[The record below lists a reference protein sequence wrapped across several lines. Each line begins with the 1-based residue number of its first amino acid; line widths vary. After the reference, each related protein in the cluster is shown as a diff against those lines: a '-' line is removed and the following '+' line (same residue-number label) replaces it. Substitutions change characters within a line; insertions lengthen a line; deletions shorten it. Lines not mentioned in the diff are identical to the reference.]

1 MKRHFNWTNLR
12 LVLIFSLV
20 VFLYSFSSKRNENRK
35 LLKSTVEFVGNDQLF
50 VTHETVNKLLIENNK
65 DASAIRKVALD
76 LNSLEKSINNHEM
89 VEKSEVFVSV
99 DGVLKAVVKQK
110 TPVVRIVT
118 SQESYYLDYMGT
130 KMPLSEIHTARV
142 PLVKGTITN
151 ENKQLVSDLFRYIYA
166 DEFLR
171 KNIIGVEILPSGS
184 VKMKNRNFDFTIEFG
199 KIINVE
205 EKFKN
210 YQAFFQKAVQDKT
223 IEKYKNINLKFT
235 QQVVCT
241 K

>member
-12 LVLIFSLV
+12 LVLILSMV
-20 VFLYSFSSKRNENRK
+20 VFLYSFSSRRNEQRK
-35 LLKSTVEFVGNDQLF
+35 LLKSTIEFVGKEQLF

-89 VEKSEVFVSV
+89 IEKSEVFVSV

-110 TPVVRIVT
+110 TPVARVVS

-142 PLVKGTITN
+142 PLVIGSITN
-151 ENKQLVSDLFRYIYA
+151 ENSELINELFRYIHEN
-166 DEFLR
+166 EFLK

-184 VKMKNRNFDFTIEFG
+184 VKMKNRNFDFTIDFG
-199 KIINVE
+199 KIINIE
-205 EKFKN
+205 EKFRN

>member
-12 LVLIFSLV
+12 LVLILSMV
-20 VFLYSFSSKRNENRK
+20 VFLYSFSSIRNEQRK
-35 LLKSTVEFVGNDQLF
+35 LLKSTIEFIGKEQLF

-89 VEKSEVFVSV
+89 IEKSEVFVSV

-110 TPVVRIVT
+110 TPVARVVS

-142 PLVKGTITN
+142 PLVIGNITN
-151 ENKQLVSDLFRYIYA
+151 ENSELVNELFRYIHA
-166 DEFLR
+166 DEFLK

-184 VKMKNRNFDFTIEFG
+184 VKMKNRNFDFTIDFG
-199 KIINVE
+199 KIIKIE

-210 YQAFFQKAVQDKT
+210 YQAFYQKAVQDKT

>member
-35 LLKSTVEFVGNDQLF
+35 LLKSTIEFVGKEQLF

-110 TPVVRIVT
+110 TPVARIVT

-151 ENKQLVSDLFRYIYA
+151 ENKQLVSNLFRYIYA

-171 KNIIGVEILPSGS
+171 KNIIGVEILSSGS

>member
-35 LLKSTVEFVGNDQLF
+35 LLKSTIEFVGKEQLF

>member
-12 LVLIFSLV
+12 LVLILSMV
-20 VFLYSFSSKRNENRK
+20 VFLYSFSSIRNEQRK
-35 LLKSTVEFVGNDQLF
+35 LLKSTIEFIGKEQLF

-89 VEKSEVFVSV
+89 IEKSEVFVSV

-110 TPVVRIVT
+110 TPVARVVS

-142 PLVKGTITN
+142 PLVIGSITN
-151 ENKQLVSDLFRYIYA
+151 ENSELINELFRYIHEN
-166 DEFLR
+166 EFLK
-171 KNIIGVEILPSGS
+171 KNIIGVEISPSGS
-184 VKMKNRNFDFTIEFG
+184 VKMKNRNFDFTIDFG
-199 KIINVE
+199 KIIKIE

-210 YQAFFQKAVQDKT
+210 YQAFYQKAVQDKT

>member
-35 LLKSTVEFVGNDQLF
+35 LLKSTIEFVGKEQLF

-110 TPVVRIVT
+110 TPVARIVT

>member
-12 LVLIFSLV
+12 LVLILLLV
-20 VFLYSFSSKRNENRK
+20 VFLYSFSSRRNGERK
-35 LLKSTVEFVGNDQLF
+35 LQKATVEFVGNEKLF

-65 DASAIRKVALD
+65 DASAIRKVTLD

-89 VEKSEVFVSV
+89 IEESEVFVSV
-99 DGVLKAVVKQK
+99 DGTLKAVVKQK
-110 TPVVRIVT
+110 TPVARIV
-118 SQESYYLDYMGT
+118 SSHDSYYLDYKGS
-130 KMPLSEIHTARV
+130 KMPLSEIHSARV
-142 PLVKGTITN
+142 PLLIGSVSE
-151 ENKQLVSDLFRYIYA
+151 ENRLLINDLFRYIHD

-184 VKMKNRNFDFTIEFG
+184 LKMKNRNYDFIIDFG
-199 KIINVE
+199 KITNID
-205 EKFKN
+205 EKFRN
-210 YQAFFQKAVQDKT
+210 YEAFFQKAVQDKT

-235 QQVVCT
+235 QQVVCS

>member
-12 LVLIFSLV
+12 LVLILSMV
-20 VFLYSFSSKRNENRK
+20 VFLYSFSSRRNEQRK
-35 LLKSTVEFVGNDQLF
+35 LLKSTIEFVGKEQLF

-89 VEKSEVFVSV
+89 IEKSEVFVSV

-110 TPVVRIVT
+110 TPVARVVS

-142 PLVKGTITN
+142 PLVIGSITDENSALVN
-151 ENKQLVSDLFRYIYA
+151 ELFRYIHA
-166 DEFLR
+166 DEFLK

-184 VKMKNRNFDFTIEFG
+184 VKMKNRNFDFTIDFG
-199 KIINVE
+199 KIINIE

>member
-12 LVLIFSLV
+12 LVLILSLV
-20 VFLYSFSSKRNENRK
+20 VFLYSFSAKRNENRK
-35 LLKSTVEFVGNDQLF
+35 LVKSTIEFVGKEQLF

-110 TPVVRIVT
+110 TPVARIVT
-118 SQESYYLDYMGT
+118 NQESYYLDYMGT

-142 PLVKGTITN
+142 PLVIGTITN
-151 ENKQLVSDLFRYIYA
+151 ENKQLVNDLFRYIYA

-171 KNIIGVEILPSGS
+171 KNIIGVEIFPSGS

-199 KIINVE
+199 KIINIE
-205 EKFKN
+205 HKFKN

>member
-1 MKRHFNWTNLR
+1 MKRHFNLTNLR
-12 LVLIFSLV
+12 LVLILSLV
-20 VFLYSFSSKRNENRK
+20 VFLYSFSAKRNENRK
-35 LLKSTVEFVGNDQLF
+35 LVKSTIEFVGKEQLF

-89 VEKSEVFVSV
+89 VEKSEVFVSI

-110 TPVVRIVT
+110 TPVARIVT
-118 SQESYYLDYMGT
+118 NQDSYYLDYMGT

-142 PLVKGTITN
+142 PLVIGTISN
-151 ENKQLVSDLFRYIYA
+151 ENKQLVNDLLRYIHT
-166 DEFLR
+166 DEFLK

-199 KIINVE
+199 KIINIE
-205 EKFKN
+205 NKFKN

>member
-1 MKRHFNWTNLR
+1 MK
-12 LVLIFSLV
+12 
-20 VFLYSFSSKRNENRK
+20 
-35 LLKSTVEFVGNDQLF
+35 
-50 VTHETVNKLLIENNK
+50 
-65 DASAIRKVALD
+65 
-76 LNSLEKSINNHEM
+76 
-89 VEKSEVFVSV
+89 
-99 DGVLKAVVKQK
+99 
-110 TPVVRIVT
+110 
-118 SQESYYLDYMGT
+118 
-130 KMPLSEIHTARV
+130 
-142 PLVKGTITN
+142 
-151 ENKQLVSDLFRYIYA
+151 
-166 DEFLR
+166 

-184 VKMKNRNFDFTIEFG
+184 VKMKNRNYDFTIDFG

>member
-1 MKRHFNWTNLR
+1 MKRHFNWANIR
-12 LVLIFSLV
+12 LVLILSMV
-20 VFLYSFSSKRNENRK
+20 VFLYSFSAKRNENRK
-35 LLKSTVEFVGNDQLF
+35 LVKSTIEFIGKEQLF

-65 DASAIRKVALD
+65 DASAITKVALD

-110 TPVVRIVT
+110 TPVARVVT
-118 SQESYYLDYMGT
+118 NQESYYLDYMGT

-142 PLVKGTITN
+142 PLVIGTITD
-151 ENKQLVSDLFRYIYA
+151 ENKQLINDLFRYIHS

-199 KIINVE
+199 KMIKVE